1 MAALLGIVLQFGVL
15 IYVGLA
21 TYHIRLL
28 KEEQPVA
35 DYAFPCLA
43 SGTVLLVVGTFLCG
57 HVIEGATLEKH
68 HYPASETEARIIWLQ
83 RAGTVNDQA
92 FKPFAVFPRNS
103 LALITTSHRAGRAG
117 IPDNEM
123 DIPVV
128 PSMGM
133 MIQNWVISTAGVLLS
148 LVSPESAVA
157 LATTSR
163 QARMGR
169 RRDSEPDKAVPD
181 MDTEFQEWI
190 TTAGVLLS
198 VVGYVVQ
205 FVGIRAMHW
214 SASVAQLGAIIIMAA
229 LRAWLRRNLAQSPT
243 ACPLVPEYE
252 LDWLAT
258 TLGRHPQAPLLLPPK
273 GESSDLS
280 WKVVALQHVERIG
293 GLKNHD
299 SGSRGGPGAECCDCS
314 VNTHR
319 VMMLRRDIGEIAGW
333 HGPASEEAISLALA
347 IEKAMDY
354 FFVRPGS
361 AGHSTSSES
370 FENSTP
376 LFEGFIWSLEALWPG
391 HKDRESIHF
400 HITRHEGSWK
410 AYADELEAA
419 LSLWLYSVGWRENNE
434 QKATR
439 GGSLTSRGAST
450 DPKTPRDAWLR
461 KGTPT
466 KPCLQLLGPRTA
478 RLYQNL
484 QWWMPDR
491 AATVV
496 EVEKV
501 VPEEVTELRTTVEAH
516 RMVGFISD
524 VEPFAPFDNN
534 TVQYQQR
541 SPPSLDHLYG
551 LEYHDRDYSGD
562 SDEDSETNSVE
573 GSDDEPDEDSAEG
586 SGENSDENADE
597 DSDEGSDGSSDEES
611 SDHSDKYSNGDDLG
625 SSNKSRSDGI
635 PRHERRFLAIESSK
649 PLRSL
654 YAQHLFSAFV
664 WAAAGAMGPVEDE
677 ADVRPSQG
685 GSEDP
690 IVLHNTRLSKMAQ
703 EVESTRLGTLEE
715 VYAAIIPPL
724 SFNKKLPRT
733 DNIIQWSR
741 ERASK
746 HEFLGHWKEVSQE
759 YLWLFR
765 RTQTL
770 QQKDLITKATALL
783 MELLKAVID
792 TTQIIESRQFGHLE
806 VGDIEELKGVTA
818 DLCDGLKDANADT
831 VGRLLGLYD
840 RQGRTWDNPPIGKL
854 IALKEED
861 ATVHF
866 TNPLNSSYDYG
877 WYDVGKLTNPRTK
890 DVFDWTPLHHAA
902 ANPTLQFLRT
912 LLISRVDVNARD
924 IRGKTPL
931 HYACQHNDPSVVL
944 ELIRGGADIE
954 IQDAA
959 RMTPMHHAAIH
970 GHADTVQVLLDAGAD
985 PGVTDGMGNTPLL
998 WGAYKGHDTVV
1009 KCLWG
1014 ASRRELRDRNGR
1026 TPLHLA
1032 VTADVGNTLKGSE
1045 PVVKLLLEAGMSTE
1059 SKDQGG
1065 ATTLHYAARE
1075 GNEAVVRLLLERR
1088 ADTLAKDRWKKGTPL
1103 HYAAERGH
1111 EAVAKLLLG
1120 SKADANAEDEELQR
1134 PLHYA
1139 AIRGHEAVA
1148 ELLLEK
1154 GAVVNANDELGRTAL
1169 LKAAEYGQEG
1179 VMRLLLE
1186 KGAVMTADVDER
1198 TPLHV
1203 AASEGYKAVVK
1214 LLLEKGA
1221 VMTEDEWG
1229 RTPLHFATI
1238 GGHKAVVK
1246 LLLEKGAVMT
1256 TDQKGRTPLHVAAI
1270 EGHKAIVK
1278 LLLEK
1283 GAVMTADGEGR
1294 TPLDLAEHFCEDA
1307 IVNLLLE
1314 NGAAITKDGTGRT
1327 PLDEDW
1333 QQELGPGGTQI

>member
-128 PSMGM
+128 PGMGM

-181 MDTEFQEWI
+181 MDTEFQGWI

-376 LFEGFIWSLEALWPG
+376 LFEDFIWSLEALWPG

-419 LSLWLYSVGWRENNE
+419 LSLWLYSVDWRENNE

-439 GGSLTSRGAST
+439 GGSMTSRGAST

-478 RLYQNL
+478 CLYQNL

-491 AATVV
+491 AVTVV
-496 EVEKV
+496 EVGKV
-501 VPEEVTELRTTVEAH
+501 VSEEVTELRTTVEAH

-534 TVQYQQR
+534 TLQYQQR
-541 SPPSLDHLYG
+541 SPPFLDHLYG

-562 SDEDSETNSVE
+562 SD
-573 GSDDEPDEDSAEG
+573 
-586 SGENSDENADE
+586 
-597 DSDEGSDGSSDEES
+597 
-611 SDHSDKYSNGDDLG
+611 GDDLG
-625 SSNKSRSDGI
+625 SSNESRSDGI
-635 PRHERRFLAIESSK
+635 PRLEQRFLAIESSK

-690 IVLHNTRLSKMAQ
+690 IVLHSTRLSKMAQ
-703 EVESTRLGTLEE
+703 EVESTSLGTLEE

-792 TTQIIESRQFGHLE
+792 TAQIMESRQFGNLE
-806 VGDIEELKGVTA
+806 VGDIEELKVVTA

-840 RQGRTWDNPPIGKL
+840 RQGRTWDNPPRGKS
-854 IALKEED
+854 IALKNGD
-861 ATVHF
+861 TTVHF
-866 TNPLNSSYDYG
+866 TGLLNWPYNYNWRWFKVLED
-877 WYDVGKLTNPRTK
+877 DPRRHAK
-890 DVFDWTPLHHAA
+890 DVLDWTPLHHAA
-902 ANPTLQFLRT
+902 ANPTLQFVRA
-912 LLISRVDVNARD
+912 LLASRVDVNARD

-970 GHADTVQVLLDAGAD
+970 GHADTVQVLLEAGAD

-1014 ASRRELRDRNGR
+1014 ASRTELRDRNGR

-1032 VTADVGNTLKGSE
+1032 VTADVGSTLKGSE

-1065 ATTLHYAARE
+1065 ATALHYAARE
-1075 GNEAVVRLLLERR
+1075 GNEAVVRLLLEKR
-1088 ADTLAKDRWKKGTPL
+1088 ADTLAKDRWKERTPL

-1120 SKADANAEDEELQR
+1120 SEADANSEDEELKR

-1154 GAVVNANDELGRTAL
+1154 GAAVDANDRGGRTAL
-1169 LKAAEYGQEG
+1169 LEAAKYGQEG

-1186 KGAVMTADVDER
+1186 KGAVMSGDMRGRMPLYLAVIGGHTATVE
-1198 TPLHV
+1198 
-1203 AASEGYKAVVK
+1203 
-1214 LLLEKGA
+1214 LLLEKGE
-1221 VMTEDEWG
+1221 VMTGYGEG
-1229 RTPLHFATI
+1229 RMLLHN
-1238 GGHKAVVK
+1238 
-1246 LLLEKGAVMT
+1246 
-1256 TDQKGRTPLHVAAI
+1256 AAI
-1270 EGHKAIVK
+1270 RGHTATVE

-1283 GAVMTADGEGR
+1283 GAVMTADGEGM
-1294 TPLDLAEHFCEDA
+1294 TPLHVTASRGT
-1307 IVNLLLE
+1307 NLL
-1314 NGAAITKDGTGRT
+1314 
-1327 PLDEDW
+1327 
-1333 QQELGPGGTQI
+1333 